1 MIDLGT
7 PVNIFGNNMQL
18 TKKQL
23 NTLYQVILNAM
34 ESVDRKTPVE
44 YIETLQEL
52 EIIIGSLIV
61 KQ

>member
-1 MIDLGT
+1 M
-7 PVNIFGNNMQL
+7 NL

-34 ESVDRKTPVE
+34 ENVDRKTPVG

-52 EIIIGSLIV
+52 EMIIGSLIV
-61 KQ
+61 KE